1 MNSAGKQ
8 LPRNAV
14 PDGQRLPEPLLVRGD
29 GPAEDAGPVRVALEG
44 DHLVPHDLRRIFHW
58 QVDERLAVLE
68 LDDVR
73 ERRPV
78 GDLAEADPAG
88 AAAAGAA
95 GAAGLE
101 PKLKPMVLFEM
112 CDKNENVGR
121 VSVQGI
127 VEVY

>member
-58 QVDERLAVLE
+58 QVDERLAVLDLE
-68 LDDVR
+68 DALVEDEGRRVVAR
-73 ERRPV
+73 EVLR
-78 GDLAEADPAG
+78 DA
-88 AAAAGAA
+88 
-95 GAAGLE
+95 LE
-101 PKLKPMVLFEM
+101 PPAA
-112 CDKNENVGR
+112 
-121 VSVQGI
+121 
-127 VEVY
+127 VEAHD